1 MRRSSLSRAGSA
13 VGGIGSIRLLPRL
26 GAVFF
31 FLALAFGL
39 CGTGKLNSHQ
49 QWYVLPVPQ
58 ATYAGNQADITPFA
72 RLALY
77 LNKALGRI
85 SCGHF
90 KEKRNAV
97 LQKGARLCSRSLWVG
112 EYPRRCSMPTY
123 VILSKI
129 SPDAFQD
136 PKEFRKLASDVS
148 SRIRKQCPGVTWKQS
163 FATLGRFDVV
173 DIVES
178 RDPEQVARAALLIR
192 CYGHASTE
200 TLPATEWKDFL
211 EEL

>member
-1 MRRSSLSRAGSA
+1 
-13 VGGIGSIRLLPRL
+13 
-26 GAVFF
+26 
-31 FLALAFGL
+31 
-39 CGTGKLNSHQ
+39 
-49 QWYVLPVPQ
+49 
-58 ATYAGNQADITPFA
+58 
-72 RLALY
+72 
-77 LNKALGRI
+77 
-85 SCGHF
+85 
-90 KEKRNAV
+90 
-97 LQKGARLCSRSLWVG
+97 
-112 EYPRRCSMPTY
+112 MPTY

-178 RDPEQVARAALLIR
+178 RDSEQVARAALLIR
-192 CYGHASTE
+192 GYGHASTE

>member
-1 MRRSSLSRAGSA
+1 
-13 VGGIGSIRLLPRL
+13 
-26 GAVFF
+26 
-31 FLALAFGL
+31 
-39 CGTGKLNSHQ
+39 
-49 QWYVLPVPQ
+49 
-58 ATYAGNQADITPFA
+58 
-72 RLALY
+72 
-77 LNKALGRI
+77 
-85 SCGHF
+85 
-90 KEKRNAV
+90 
-97 LQKGARLCSRSLWVG
+97 
-112 EYPRRCSMPTY
+112 MPTY

-192 CYGHASTE
+192 GYGHASTE
-200 TLPATEWKDFL
+200 TLPATDWKEFL